1 MKCRKNQRV
10 EKNWLQ
16 SDEGFSLMEL
26 IVSIVVSSV
35 VILSAVAFFSF
46 SLSQYRKTAEE
57 TELMMESQIAVNTI
71 REVVMEAKEPVEA
84 GSYTSGGVTYPYFAV
99 RTGRGINVEEIA
111 GVDVYYHLFLLDTAG
126 DVILYHRESG
136 AGSDNAEDEIQSTFL
151 ADGMIDKKDLKRYFL
166 ADYALDMSLDCSNPQ
181 LPILSMEFDMN
192 GRSYYTSEMIFVRN
206 VFPDEEDGDE

>member
-16 SDEGFSLMEL
+16 SDKGFSLMEL
-26 IVSIVVSSV
+26 IVSIVISSV

-57 TELMMESQIAVNTI
+57 TDLMMESQIAVNAI
-71 REVVMEAKEPVEA
+71 REVVMEAKEPVET
-84 GSYTSGGVTYPYFAV
+84 GSYSSGGVSYPYFAV
-99 RTGRGINVEEIA
+99 RTGRGIKAEEIA
-111 GVDVYYHLFLLDTAG
+111 DVEVYYHLFLLDTAA
-126 DVILYHRESG
+126 DVVLYHRTSG
-136 AGSDNAEDEIQSTFL
+136 DGPGNAEEGIESTFF
-151 ADGMIDKKDLKRYFL
+151 ADGVIDKKDMKRYFL
-166 ADYALDMSLDCSNPQ
+166 ADYVLDMSLDCSNPQ

-192 GRSYYTSEMIFVRN
+192 GRSYQTSEMIYIRN